1 MGKHVAPI
9 GQNLCQAVAQ
19 KVDVAISIFLSSEY
33 HSSDFLSPDNF
44 YLIFK
49 PSRQSADSCQ
59 VVNYLFIRILPR
71 KTRWSD
77 SFLKILDFTKNQR
90 YGQGFAPFVSEYRIW
105 NYVTVKVRMRQMSWH
120 IALRRGSFTHVIS
133 HLTLVPLVFRLLVAL
148 GITYNDGAE
157 RNKIGRKTEELAH
170 RLAALFRRIGA
181 GPDST

>member
-1 MGKHVAPI
+1 MSDSNSAQLGQAACPSGASTLPNMGKHVAPI

-105 NYVTVKVRMRQMSWH
+105 NYVTVKVRMGQMS
-120 IALRRGSFTHVIS
+120 
-133 HLTLVPLVFRLLVAL
+133 
-148 GITYNDGAE
+148 
-157 RNKIGRKTEELAH
+157 
-170 RLAALFRRIGA
+170 
-181 GPDST
+181 